1 MHAYDE
7 RGTGGDGQKAIKV
20 LDEKYLTVTEETIHA
35 LQAALAATTM
45 GPDEDSDHYI
55 VKAKRLRSRLTA
67 LKEPVTERY
76 FKDIILQGL
85 PEKYRYINLTT

>member
-35 LQAALAATTM
+35 LQAALAATTL
-45 GPDEDSDHYI
+45 SLIHI
-55 VKAKRLRSRLTA
+55 
-67 LKEPVTERY
+67 
-76 FKDIILQGL
+76 
-85 PEKYRYINLTT
+85 